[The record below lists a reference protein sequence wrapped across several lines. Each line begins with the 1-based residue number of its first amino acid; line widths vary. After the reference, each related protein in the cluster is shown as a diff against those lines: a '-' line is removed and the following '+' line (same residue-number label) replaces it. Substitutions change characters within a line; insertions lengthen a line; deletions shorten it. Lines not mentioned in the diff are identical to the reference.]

1 MDDSRNR
8 LKAALV
14 INVLLVLLELNI
26 LSYRVCTSGVLIL
39 ASRFQYYAH
48 YSNVLILLSSIGL
61 ITGLVSQLRGKREH
75 IWYPV
80 RLLRYMAV
88 SSAVLTMV
96 VVILFILPLEGFS
109 HVSTILFGGSH
120 FYEYLACPL
129 LAYLSFVMLGDVS
142 DYGKREMIIASCP
155 AFIYSVVMLVLNAL
169 GVVSGPYVFLR
180 VREQSAG
187 MTIFWFIVGNALSYV
202 VSAVLLTVAHMESR
216 NSSGKNGSSS
226 AEAEKFSK
234 N

>member
-1 MDDSRNR
+1 MDDSRKR
-8 LKAALV
+8 LKAALA
-14 INVLLVLLELNI
+14 INVILVLLELNI

-39 ASRFQYYAH
+39 ASRFQFYAH
-48 YSNVLILLSSIGL
+48 YSNVLILLSSVGL
-61 ITGLVSQLRGKREH
+61 ITGLVCQLRGKREH

-88 SSAVLTMV
+88 SSALLVMV

-120 FYEYLACPL
+120 FYEYIACPL
-129 LAYLSFVMLGDVS
+129 LAYLSFVMLGDVN
-142 DYGKREMIIASCP
+142 DYGKREMIIASFP
-155 AFIYSVVMLVLNAL
+155 AFIYSVVMFVLNAI
-169 GVVSGPYVFLR
+169 GVISGPYVFLR

-216 NSSGKNGSSS
+216 NSSGKSGSPST
-226 AEAEKFSK
+226 ETEEFSK

>member
-8 LKAALV
+8 LKTALA
-14 INVLLVLLELNI
+14 INVILVLLELNI
-26 LSYRVCTSGVLIL
+26 LSYRVYTSGVLIL
-39 ASRFQYYAH
+39 ASRFQFYAH

-61 ITGLVSQLRGKREH
+61 ITGLVCQLRGKRQH

-88 SSAVLTMV
+88 SSALLVMV

-120 FYEYLACPL
+120 FYEYIACPL
-129 LAYLSFVMLGDVS
+129 LAYLSFVMLGDVN

-155 AFIYSVVMLVLNAL
+155 AFIYSVVMLALNAL

-180 VREQSAG
+180 VREQSVG

-202 VSAVLLTVAHMESR
+202 VSAVLLTVAHMKSR
-216 NSSGKNGSSS
+216 NSSGNTGPQSGTTKNLP
-226 AEAEKFSK
+226 K